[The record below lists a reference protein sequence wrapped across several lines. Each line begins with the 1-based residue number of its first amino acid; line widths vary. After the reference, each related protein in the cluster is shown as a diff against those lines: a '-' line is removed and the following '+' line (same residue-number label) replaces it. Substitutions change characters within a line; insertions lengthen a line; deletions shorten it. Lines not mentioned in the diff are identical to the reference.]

1 MKGYKKGRLAFGILC
16 LLVIA
21 GIIFSLYPQY
31 ILRIQDTSKKETILT
46 LPTRP
51 GDNIWIVFI
60 NSVERLPVADHF
72 IVSNRHQL
80 VYSETIYQAPYAGYL
95 HPDKKEVIA
104 PGTVRIAGFDRS
116 MKEVTF
122 FAGYDFKHLL
132 FVNGNWIPIYQ
143 VAEGGD
149 LIRIAIIRQTRWTT
163 LLNRIFSDE
172 QRQ

>member
-1 MKGYKKGRLAFGILC
+1 MKGYKKGRLASGILC

-21 GIIFSLYPQY
+21 GIIFSLYPEY

-46 LPTRP
+46 LPTHP

-104 PGTVRIAGFDRS
+104 PGTVRIAGFDRP
-116 MKEVTF
+116 MEAVTF
-122 FAGYDFKHLL
+122 YAGYDVKHLM
-132 FVNGNWIPIYQ
+132 FVNGKWVPLYQ

-149 LIRIAIIRQTRWTT
+149 LIRITVKRQTRWHT
-163 LLNRIFSDE
+163 LINRIKSNE